1 MRSLLLAFAL
11 VLTALPAP
19 GQQLPPLTLDEA
31 RRLSGENNPTLQ
43 RAHNGIVSARA
54 GELSS
59 RAAFLPGLSLNFNSG
74 GSLSRNF
81 TGLDPYGKPVRRDD
95 PLEYT
100 GSNSSQSIGLSLQL
114 FDGGRR
120 LWDARAATAGREA
133 VVAAAEDAASVM
145 DAELARRYYAAQRA
159 TA

>member
-1 MRSLLLAFAL
+1 DPHRGDRDRQRAARRAGPDRWPLHADPRRARTTGRECAAGGREAAMRSLLLAFAL

-31 RRLSGENNPTLQ
+31 RRLSGENNPALQ

-81 TGLDPYGKPVRRDD
+81 TGLDPYGKPV
-95 PLEYT
+95 
-100 GSNSSQSIGLSLQL
+100 
-114 FDGGRR
+114 
-120 LWDARAATAGREA
+120 
-133 VVAAAEDAASVM
+133 
-145 DAELARRYYAAQRA
+145 
-159 TA
+159 